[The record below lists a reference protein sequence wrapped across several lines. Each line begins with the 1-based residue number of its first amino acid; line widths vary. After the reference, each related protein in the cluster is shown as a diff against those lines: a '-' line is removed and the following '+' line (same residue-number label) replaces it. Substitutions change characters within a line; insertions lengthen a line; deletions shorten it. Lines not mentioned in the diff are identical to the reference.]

1 MRNNI
6 TMILALVALMTV
18 NTVNASDNM
27 FNIKTAPVSALIG
40 ISNLELDIAVSEH
53 FTLGPS
59 YTGFN
64 FEHSDV
70 DYDADAF
77 GVRANYYFDRALAGG
92 WLFGLSASYGD
103 FVITKENNLGI
114 TFTATAAT
122 RAYTVLFSYQAMW
135 NHFNMTFGLG
145 ASYFSLPSTMTA
157 VEGVDILEIDTSILS
172 GVTPNA
178 EFTVG
183 WRF

>member
-27 FNIKTAPVSALIG
+27 FNIKTAPVSAMFG
-40 ISNLELDIAVSEH
+40 IWNVELDIAVSEH

-92 WLFGLSASYGD
+92 WLFALSATYGD
-103 FVITKENNLGI
+103 FEITEVSAGI
-114 TFTATAAT
+114 TFTETIAT
-122 RAYTVLFSYQAMW
+122 RAYTALLSYQAMW

-145 ASYFSLPSTMTA
+145 ASYFSLPSSITA
-157 VEGVDILEIDTSILS
+157 VEGVDVLVIDTSFLS
-172 GVTPNA
+172 GVMPNA

>member
-6 TMILALVALMTV
+6 TMILALIALMNV
-18 NTVNASDNM
+18 NAVNASDNM
-27 FNIKTAPVSALIG
+27 FNIKTAPVSGLIG
-40 ISNLELDIAVSEH
+40 IANVELDIAVSEH
-53 FTLGPS
+53 FTVGPS

-77 GVRANYYFDRALAGG
+77 GVRANYYFDKALAGG
-92 WLFGLSASYGD
+92 WLFGLTATYGD
-103 FVITKENNLGI
+103 FEISKESSGL
-114 TFTATAAT
+114 TFTATTAT
-122 RAYTVLFSYQAMW
+122 RVYTALFGYQAMW
-135 NHFNMTFGLG
+135 DHFNLTFGLG
-145 ASYFSLPSTMTA
+145 ASYFSLPGTVTA
-157 VEGVDILEIDTSILS
+157 VEGVDVLEINTSFLS

-178 EFTVG
+178 EFTLG